1 MKNLRFGVLG
11 LGILGFW
18 NLGFWVLP
26 DGLLFLAALGLY
38 VKTLS
43 PGVYTFDSAE
53 LAAGA
58 YSLGIVHP
66 TGYPLYL
73 LLAKLFTLLVPFGDV
88 AYRVNLFSALCAA
101 LALVVLRRIAF
112 NLTGSPA
119 ASLLAAAIF
128 GVTYA
133 LWSEAVVA
141 EVYTLHILFLA
152 LTLWLALTPPLLSGP
167 STSTSASS
175 VSAQDAPLRRG
186 GRGVRFTL
194 LMLTF
199 GLSFGNHMSTILIAP
214 GLAALIWKRLP
225 PRRTLIAGLAA
236 LAIGPLTYLYLP
248 IRYAANPALNYA
260 PVLGIDLS
268 TLPGIFS
275 MVRGEIFADAMF
287 AYSPAELPREIFD
300 FVDLLWQSFFG
311 IGLVVAAV
319 GAWEQWRR
327 NRPLFAALGL
337 IFAANVIFYLNYRVF
352 DKHTMFLPAFFVV
365 ALWLA
370 VGLSK
375 LQEQLRLATWGAGVV
390 LIVMLAFNYPRVDLS
405 GNTIVRDYAEQRLDA
420 VPPNALILGG
430 WIDITP
436 LEYLQVVEGRRPD
449 VTLFDPGLY
458 TLGRR
463 SALRSHN
470 VDESAIRPT
479 VEAEIQGRVL
489 NALAAGR
496 AVYSLDPNPVLE
508 MRFVLVEEGG
518 MWRVEHPR

>member
-1 MKNLRFGVLG
+1 M
-11 LGILGFW
+11 
-18 NLGFWVLP
+18 
-26 DGLLFLAALGLY
+26 DGLLFVVAIGLY
-38 VKTLS
+38 IKTLS
-43 PGVYTFDSAE
+43 PSVYTFDSAE

-58 YSLGIVHP
+58 YALGIVHP

-101 LALVVLRRIAF
+101 LALVVLRRIAL

-119 ASLLAAAIF
+119 ASLLAAAVF
-128 GVTYA
+128 GLTYA

-141 EVYTLHILFLA
+141 EVYTLHILFLG
-152 LTLWLALTPPLLSGP
+152 LTLWPALRWRETNQPRYFILM
-167 STSTSASS
+167 
-175 VSAQDAPLRRG
+175 
-186 GRGVRFTL
+186 TL
-194 LMLTF
+194 IF
-199 GLSFGNHMSTILIAP
+199 SLSFGNHLSTILIAP
-214 GLAALIWKRLP
+214 GLAALIWRRLP

-236 LAIGPLTYLYLP
+236 FAIGPLTYLYLP

-260 PVLGIDLS
+260 PVLGIDLG

-275 MVRGEIFADAMF
+275 MMRGEIFADAMF

-300 FVDLLWQSFFG
+300 FVDLMWQTFFG
-311 IGLVVAAV
+311 IGLVVVAV
-319 GAWEQWRR
+319 GVWELWRR

-337 IFAANVIFYLNYRVF
+337 IFAANVLFYLNYRVF
-352 DKHTMFLPAFFVV
+352 DKHTMFLPAYFIT

-375 LQEQLRLATWGAGVV
+375 LRQRVPLANWGAAAV
-390 LIVMLAFNYPRVDLS
+390 LVVMLIFNYPRVDLS
-405 GNTIVRDYAEQRLDA
+405 GNTIVRDYAEERLRA
-420 VPPNALILGG
+420 TPPNALILGG

-436 LEYLQVVEGRRPD
+436 LQYLQVVEGRRPD

-470 VDESAIRPT
+470 VEESAIMPT
-479 VEAEIQGRVL
+479 IEAEIQGRVL
-489 NALAAGR
+489 NVLAAGR

-508 MRFVLVEEGG
+508 KRFVLVEEKG
-518 MWRVEHPR
+518 MWRVRLEK